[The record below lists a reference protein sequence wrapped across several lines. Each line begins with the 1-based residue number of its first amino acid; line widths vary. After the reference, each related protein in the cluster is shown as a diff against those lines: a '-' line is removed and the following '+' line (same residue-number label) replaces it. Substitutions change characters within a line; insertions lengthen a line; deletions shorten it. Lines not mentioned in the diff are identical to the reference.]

1 MLLCIVA
8 SYLSNP
14 LLDKTLGCV
23 IITAKNEY
31 QWKNSFSF
39 LMALIGAVI
48 GLGNIWRFSY
58 VLYSNGGG
66 AFFIPYIISILIMGV
81 PFLIL
86 EYGLGAKFKDS
97 LSNILKTINPRFEII
112 GWIIS
117 FIIFLVLTYYIVLV
131 GWDLIYFVLSFFKGW
146 TSNPNNYFVNNIIVG
161 TNDLSGMGTFVLPTL
176 ISTTFIWILTWLI
189 SHKSVDEGVSKVVNL
204 LMPLLFIMMA
214 IIVIYSFTLEGM
226 DIGIRELLNPD
237 WSYLGNI
244 NMWLAALGQTV
255 FSLSIG
261 QAIIV
266 TYASYLP
273 EKTKLIDNVL
283 LVVIANSI
291 FEIFTALGVFSIL
304 GFMVNESGISLN
316 EIATSGTGLLFV
328 VFPKIFN
335 IIGDTAY
342 VIGPL
347 FFLAVFFA
355 GLTSLL
361 AFLEP
366 LSLGIS
372 KKFLIPRKK
381 AMSILCI
388 FGFLLSLMYMTYSG
402 NYVLGV
408 VDGFLNDFVI
418 ILTVIIQTVIF
429 AWLFDLE
436 KLLPTLN
443 KYSKIKV
450 GRTWVNCIKYV
461 LPIFL
466 SILWVFGIIHLINTA
481 HSSEIIIE
489 VLFLLLI
496 IIVPLILTILP
507 SKKV

>member
-1 MLLCIVA
+1 
-8 SYLSNP
+8 
-14 LLDKTLGCV
+14 
-23 IITAKNEY
+23 
-31 QWKNSFSF
+31 
-39 LMALIGAVI
+39 MALIGAVI

-189 SHKSVDEGVSKVVNL
+189 SHKSLDEGVSKVVNL

-283 LVVIANSI
+283 LVVIANSL

-304 GFMVNESGISLN
+304 GFMVN
-316 EIATSGTGLLFV
+316 
-328 VFPKIFN
+328 
-335 IIGDTAY
+335 
-342 VIGPL
+342 
-347 FFLAVFFA
+347 
-355 GLTSLL
+355 
-361 AFLEP
+361 
-366 LSLGIS
+366 
-372 KKFLIPRKK
+372 
-381 AMSILCI
+381 
-388 FGFLLSLMYMTYSG
+388 
-402 NYVLGV
+402 
-408 VDGFLNDFVI
+408 
-418 ILTVIIQTVIF
+418 
-429 AWLFDLE
+429 
-436 KLLPTLN
+436 
-443 KYSKIKV
+443 
-450 GRTWVNCIKYV
+450 
-461 LPIFL
+461 
-466 SILWVFGIIHLINTA
+466 
-481 HSSEIIIE
+481 
-489 VLFLLLI
+489 
-496 IIVPLILTILP
+496 
-507 SKKV
+507 

>member
-1 MLLCIVA
+1 
-8 SYLSNP
+8 
-14 LLDKTLGCV
+14 
-23 IITAKNEY
+23 
-31 QWKNSFSF
+31 
-39 LMALIGAVI
+39 MAIIGAVI

-117 FIIFLVLTYYIVLV
+117 FIIFLVLTYYIILV

-146 TSNPNNYFVNNIIVG
+146 TSNPNTYFVENIIVG
-161 TNDLSGMGTFVLPTL
+161 TNDLSGLTSLVIPTFLSV
-176 ISTTFIWILTWLI
+176 TFIWILTWYI
-189 SHKSVDEGVSKVVNL
+189 SHKSLDEGVSKVVNI

-214 IIVIYSFTLEGM
+214 IIVIYSFTLNGM
-226 DIGIRELLNPD
+226 DIGIKELLNPD
-237 WSYLGNI
+237 WSYLWNI
-244 NMWLAALGQTV
+244 DVWLAALGQTV
-255 FSLSIG
+255 FSLSLG

-283 LVVIANSI
+283 LVVIANAI

-304 GFMVNESGISLN
+304 GYMTTESNIALN

-335 IIGDTAY
+335 MMGNIAY
-342 VIGPL
+342 ILGPL

-355 GLTSLL
+355 GLTSLF

-372 KKFLIPRKK
+372 KKFKLPRKK
-381 AMSILCI
+381 VMTSLCI
-388 FGFLLSLMYMTYSG
+388 SGFLLSLLYMTHSG
-402 NYVLGV
+402 NYILGV

-418 ILTVIIQTVIF
+418 ILTVIIQTIIF
-429 AWLFDLE
+429 AWAYDLDE
-436 KLLPTLN
+436 LLPILN
-443 KYSKIKV
+443 KHSKIKV
-450 GRTWVNCIKYV
+450 GEKWIKSIKYV
-461 LPIFL
+461 MPVFL
-466 SILWVFGIIHLINTA
+466 SILWIFGIVNLMQTENF
-481 HSSEIIIE
+481 SEMIIQAVI
-489 VLFLLLI
+489 LLLI